1 MPADAGLDWRAVRNQ
16 PARATAEKPPGTHSG
31 SGLRRNRSGGSNHG
45 SSPTPRKLCE
55 GIGDADGESAMEM
68 GATTPRSAG
77 KDRFVAVGGA
87 AASPAEM
94 KFRAAEARALGRAA
108 GGS

>member
-1 MPADAGLDWRAVRNQ
+1 VAP
-16 PARATAEKPPGTHSG
+16 
-31 SGLRRNRSGGSNHG
+31 
-45 SSPTPRKLCE
+45 
-55 GIGDADGESAMEM
+55 
-68 GATTPRSAG
+68 TTPRSAG

-108 GGS
+108 GSPPRLQLSPPRSAGRDRFHR